1 MNLNHI
7 INTIGGAASA
17 ALAYVF
23 GAPDAWMIGFVVL
36 VVTDYTTGIMK
47 AHIIGVLSSKVGL
60 KGILKK
66 LMYFAIVAVAVIID
80 PLTGAQGVLRVACI
94 GFLIANE
101 GISILENCAAAGL
114 PVPRA
119 LVKVLG
125 KLKDE
130 GNDKEDDDEEEELD
144 GD

>member
-1 MNLNHI
+1 M
-7 INTIGGAASA
+7 
-17 ALAYVF
+17 
-23 GAPDAWMIGFVVL
+23 PFV
-36 VVTDYTTGIMK
+36 
-47 AHIIGVLSSKVGL
+47 S
-60 KGILKK
+60 
-66 LMYFAIVAVAVIID
+66 VAVIID
-80 PLTGAQGVLRVACI
+80 TLTGAQGVLRVACI

-101 GISILENCAAAGL
+101 GISILENCAAAGI